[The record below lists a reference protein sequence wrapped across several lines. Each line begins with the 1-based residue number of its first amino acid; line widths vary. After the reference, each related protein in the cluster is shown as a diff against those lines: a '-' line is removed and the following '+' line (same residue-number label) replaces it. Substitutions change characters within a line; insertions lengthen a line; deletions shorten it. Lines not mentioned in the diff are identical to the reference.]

1 MDIRN
6 KAAIRSSGWR
16 TDLLIGFPDGL
27 LLLLFTTQIL
37 HGKSLTVQAFYSLH
51 ILILGIATLLMMIAV
66 FRANRGDEHDD
77 EGRMSKEE
85 KQRLLKL
92 DISQGTIEHIADEM
106 KKDQEQW
113 ENTLQE
119 EHVQLQQF
127 GLGHAIRS
135 TLATGAFFLLG
146 GLIAFVPYLAQEN
159 FTKASELSLT
169 LCIFALLF
177 FAYLK
182 SRITGQHVTRMALR
196 YVLTGGLVILASYL
210 IAIAI

>member
-27 LLLLFTTQIL
+27 LLLLFTTQVL
-37 HGKSLTVQAFYSLH
+37 HGKNLTVQAFYSLH

-77 EGRMSKEE
+77 EGKMSKEE
-85 KQRLLKL
+85 KQRLQKL

-106 KKDQEQW
+106 KKDQQQW

-119 EHVQLQQF
+119 ENVQLQQF
-127 GLGHAIRS
+127 GLAHAIRS
-135 TLATGAFFLLG
+135 TLATGGFFLLG

>member
-1 MDIRN
+1 MDTRN
-6 KAAIRSSGWR
+6 KAAIRSSGWK

-37 HGKSLTVQAFYSLH
+37 HTKSLTVQAFYTLH
-51 ILILGIATLLMMIAV
+51 LLILGIATLLMMIAV

-77 EGRMSKEE
+77 EGVMSKEE
-85 KQRLLKL
+85 KQRLQKL

-106 KKDQEQW
+106 QKDQQQW
-113 ENTLQE
+113 ENTLEQE
-119 EHVQLQQF
+119 NVQLQKY
-127 GLGHAIRS
+127 GLAHALRS

-159 FTKASELSLT
+159 FSAASKVSLT
-169 LCIFALLF
+169 LSIFALLF

-182 SRITGQHVTRMALR
+182 SRITGQHVSRLAMR
-196 YVLTGGLVILASYL
+196 YILTGGLVILASYL

>member
-37 HGKSLTVQAFYSLH
+37 HAKSLTVQAFYSLH
-51 ILILGIATLLMMIAV
+51 LLILGISTLLMMIAV
-66 FRANRGDEHDD
+66 FRANRGDAHDD
-77 EGRMSKEE
+77 EGKMSREE
-85 KQRLLKL
+85 KERLQKL

-106 KKDQEQW
+106 KKDQQQW
-113 ENTLQE
+113 ENTLKE
-119 EHVQLQQF
+119 ENVQLQQF
-127 GLGHAIRS
+127 GLAHALRS

-159 FTKASELSLT
+159 FTKASEVSLT

-182 SRITGQHVTRMALR
+182 SRITGQHITRMALR
-196 YVLTGGLVILASYL
+196 YVMAGGLVILASYL